1 MSYALYIGRNHS
13 ADGIAYLGG
22 YGDEPSSHW
31 LEIVGAATHAD
42 AAVITVGVT
51 PAANMPGVLT
61 DIPQVAATARHI
73 RTSYS
78 YYKGVPAPITN
89 GGLNEHG
96 VAVRDVWSTSRQQLI
111 AMTPADQS
119 GPNYSDLARI
129 VMQRAR
135 SAREGVDIIGA
146 LIARHGESSYGGN
159 SHLIADAQEAW
170 AVIEPAGGVGLWA
183 AERLGANSIRASRP
197 GYIET
202 IPVDQPGHPD
212 FLYSPNLL
220 GFAIEQGWYRQGEA
234 FNFNAIYGDGKG
246 RWEGVAWIEA
256 QMAERAARAQKISLE
271 DMIWAVRTPTLTGDT
286 AGYGQVVPL
295 LDTDHPELR
304 MLWHTQV
311 AAIAA
316 PFVPVFMGQH
326 QVPEEYRHHRYLTVR
341 ESSKFM
347 DTRKQAKEPES
358 VSSVAQG
365 IESTRSASYVF
376 KRLLYLVM
384 QRPEDFLE
392 ELTGLWQALEAK
404 LMMQT
409 TRVSET
415 ARILLEQQRPE
426 HARDCLDY
434 FSNNELM
441 KALELAA
448 NLSTAIEARSRIL
461 YGIGDDPVP
470 RSLKQLW

>member
-1 MSYALYIGRNHS
+1 MSYSIYIGKNHS
-13 ADGIAYLGG
+13 ADGIAYLAG

-31 LEIVGAATHAD
+31 LEIVAAATHASD
-42 AAVITVGVT
+42 ATITVGAT
-51 PAANMPGVLT
+51 PAADLPGVRT
-61 DIPQVAATARHI
+61 EIPQVAATARHI

-89 GGLNEHG
+89 GGLNEYG
-96 VAVRDVWSTSRQQLI
+96 VAVRDIWSTSRQQLI
-111 AMTPADQS
+111 DMTPANQS

-135 SAREGVDIIGA
+135 SAREGVEIIGK

-159 SHLIADAQEAW
+159 SHLIADADEAW
-170 AVIEPAGGVGLWA
+170 VVIEAAGNVGLWA
-183 AERLGANSIRASRP
+183 AERLGADSIRASRP

-202 IPVDQPGHPD
+202 IPVDQPDHPD

-220 GFAIEQGWYRQGEA
+220 SFAIEQGWYRHGEV
-234 FNFNAIYGDGKG
+234 FNFNAVYGDGKG

-256 QMAERAARAQKISLE
+256 QMVKRAARAQKISLQ

-295 LDTDHPELR
+295 LKTAHPELR
-304 MLWHTQV
+304 VLWHTQV
-311 AAIAA
+311 GAIAA

-326 QVPEEYRHHRYLTVR
+326 QVPEEYLQHRYLNVR

-347 DTRKQAKEPES
+347 DVRKQAKDPES
-358 VSSVAQG
+358 VSAVPQG
-365 IESTRSASYVF
+365 IESTRSASYVY
-376 KRLLYLVM
+376 KRLLYLVL
-384 QRPEDFLE
+384 QHPDDFLAE
-392 ELTGLWQALEAK
+392 VTGLWQALEAK
-404 LMMQT
+404 LIVQT
-409 TRVSET
+409 TRVLET
-415 ARILLEQQRPE
+415 ARILLEQQHPE
-426 HARDCLDY
+426 LARDCLEY

-441 KALELAA
+441 KALELADD
-448 NLSTAIEARSRIL
+448 LSTAIEARSRIL
-461 YGIGDDPVP
+461 YGISDDPVP